1 MINYIVIF
9 NMVIID
15 NLIYFQ
21 VFINLPKKKRS
32 NLKSKLPP
40 CGVQL
45 RLFVGLVVKPGNE
58 NFTCF

>member
-1 MINYIVIF
+1 
-9 NMVIID
+9 MVIID